1 MDRFARLPRR
11 LCLLCLT
18 CLLCQAVFAK
28 DLSKFPDWNPEIY
41 QTEFFLE
48 TKGSRNEAMR
58 MWISR
63 VEKDNKGDPSLPNV
77 FGGKQIKLRDKE
89 SDVIAK
95 LDSLDHLERAAAP
108 VRWTKPV
115 GYCERRSITCYH
127 YSLYSYILKN
137 DPRSCI
143 LLYFSD
149 DEYNLERFCLV
160 DRAVPFKPGEE
171 FFLYP
176 NVYPA
181 DGKLVGDK
189 SVSNWKKD
197 IAAWNALSEY
207 EQYFC
212 MLSLPLI
219 SRNGQEVFSV
229 NPEPV
234 TDPFADMSESQRILE
249 SDWHCSSRE
258 DFIKMIGDFNSRK
271 GFTAPLYESL
281 SWVVDYYPGKTAEEI
296 SCLECLSMENT
307 ASLFFVAQMKKKL
320 GEYGLLA
327 WENSRALAGLRWSIG
342 AGWLTER
349 EAMQYARPL
358 IDELLDCYASWDDY
372 LAHYVIGRG
381 FDILLKCYDIFA
393 NQYYVFVD
401 TLKYTREYES
411 DDKAH
416 QLTFHGIKFPAKKQ
430 NGNPV
435 LSCNDAWYDP
445 SELAAKWEKAYALS
459 MKNYFDLQSG
469 DIMELEYFCG
479 MKSKV
484 PCAALKRIEI
494 CEAKG
499 MSDKDILP
507 YYYMALDSMR
517 KIIPGKRGLNSHY
530 ATYTNFYSAYL
541 TKAFNVKDYDS
552 VYVLLYDLG
561 EEYSTRNKWLC
572 HLYSLYYRLRMEET
586 KSERK
591 IKKFK
596 KRIVELEN
604 QARDGNY
611 ITAEDDEAQQI
622 VDHLGEIL
630 RRGVTVS
637 FNKLE
642 GE

>member
-28 DLSKFPDWNPEIY
+28 DLSKFPEWNPEIY
-41 QTEFFLE
+41 QTEFVLDI
-48 TKGSRNEAMR
+48 KGGRNEAMR

-63 VEKDNKGDPSLPNV
+63 VEKDNKGDPSLPDV
-77 FGGKQIKLRDKE
+77 FGGKKIKLRDKE

-115 GYCERRSITCYH
+115 GYCETRRITCYH
-127 YSLYSYILKN
+127 YSLHSYILKN

-143 LLYFSD
+143 FLYFSD

-160 DRAVPFKPGEE
+160 YRAVPFKPGEE

-176 NVYPA
+176 DVYPA
-181 DGKLVGDK
+181 DGRLVGDK

-197 IAAWNALSEY
+197 IASWNALSEY

-219 SRNGQEVFSV
+219 TRSCQEVFSV

-234 TDPFADMSESQRILE
+234 QDLFADMSESQHILE
-249 SDWHCSSRE
+249 RDLHCHSKE
-258 DFIKMIGDFNSRK
+258 DFIRMIGDLKRRK
-271 GFTAPLYESL
+271 GFIAPWYEWL
-281 SWVVDYYPGKTAEEI
+281 CELVDYYPGKTAEEI
-296 SCLECLSMENT
+296 SALECLELDDT
-307 ASLFFVAQMKKKL
+307 ASLFYVMQMKKKL

-327 WENSRALAGLRWSIG
+327 WENSRGLAGLRWSIG
-342 AGWLTER
+342 AGWLTEQ

-358 IDELLDCYASWDDY
+358 IDEVLDCYDSWDDF
-372 LAHYVIGRG
+372 LAHYAIGRG
-381 FDILLKCYDIFA
+381 LDILLKCYDIFA

-401 TLKYTREYES
+401 TLKYTRDYES
-411 DDKAH
+411 MDKTH
-416 QLTFHGIKFPAKKQ
+416 QLSFHGIKFPAKKQ

-459 MKNYFDLQSG
+459 QKDFYDLQTSE
-469 DIMELEYFCG
+469 IMELEYFCG

-484 PCAALKRIEI
+484 PCAALKRIDI
-494 CEAKG
+494 CKAKG

-517 KIIPGKRGLNSHY
+517 KIIPGKRGLNSNY
-530 ATYTNFYSAYL
+530 KTYTNFYSAYL
-541 TKAFNVKDYDS
+541 TKAFNAKDYNS

-591 IKKFK
+591 NKKFK
-596 KRIVELEN
+596 KRIVELAN

-611 ITAEDDEAQQI
+611 ITVEDDEAQQL

-630 RRGVTVS
+630 RNGVTVS

>member
-77 FGGKQIKLRDKE
+77 FGEKQIKLRDKE

-127 YSLYSYILKN
+127 YSLHSYILKN

-143 LLYFSD
+143 FLYFSD
-149 DEYNLERFCLV
+149 DEYNLERFTLV
-160 DRAVPFKPGEE
+160 MRNVPFVAGEE

-176 NVYPA
+176 DVYPA

-197 IAAWNALSEY
+197 IASWNALSEY

-212 MLSLPLI
+212 MLSAHLV
-219 SRNGQEVFSV
+219 SRNCQEVFSV

-249 SDWHCSSRE
+249 RDWHCHSRE
-258 DFIKMIGDFNSRK
+258 GFIKMIGDFNSRK
-271 GFTAPLYESL
+271 GFIAPWYEWL
-281 SWVVDYYPGKTAEEI
+281 CRLADYYPEETAEKI
-296 SCLECLSMENT
+296 SALECLAMDDT
-307 ASLFFVAQMKKKL
+307 ACLFYVAQMKKKL

-327 WENSRALAGLRWSIG
+327 WENGRALAGLRWSIG
-342 AGWLTER
+342 AGWLTEQ

-358 IDELLDCYASWDDY
+358 IDEILDCYVSWDDFI
-372 LAHYVIGRG
+372 AHYAIGRG
-381 FDILLKCYDIFA
+381 LEMLLNCYDIFG
-393 NQYYVFVD
+393 NQYYVFVE
-401 TLKYTREYES
+401 TLKYGREYES
-411 DDKAH
+411 VDKAH

-435 LSCNDAWYDP
+435 LSLNDAWYEP
-445 SELAAKWEKAYALS
+445 SDLAAEWEKAYALS
-459 MKNYFDLQSG
+459 MKDYFDLQAG
-469 DIMELEYFCG
+469 DISALEYFCIS
-479 MKSKV
+479 KSKI
-484 PCAALKRIEI
+484 PCVALKLIKLGET
-494 CEAKG
+494 KG
-499 MSDKDILP
+499 MSDRDLLL
-507 YYYMALDSMR
+507 YYDWALDSMR
-517 KIIPGKRGLNSHY
+517 KIIPEKRGLNSNY
-530 ATYTNFYSAYL
+530 KRYTDFYCAYL
-541 TKAFNVKDYDS
+541 TNAINQKDYDRL
-552 VYVLLYDLG
+552 YVALHDLG
-561 EEYSTRNKWLC
+561 DEHSTRNKWLC

-591 IKKFK
+591 NKKFK

-604 QARDGNY
+604 QTRDGNY
-611 ITAEDDEAQQI
+611 IKVEDEEAQQL
-622 VDHLGEIL
+622 VDRLGEIL
-630 RRGVTVS
+630 RNGVTVS